1 LSLKDSLKRKR
12 SPRRKPEGARG
23 PLSRSRTGAPH
34 PRPEGERGG
43 AGDERRRALQPWS
56 RLLTAL
62 RAPSSYETIEPNRFG
77 QPRLPTWALRE
88 PPRAGPTR
96 GGGAGPSDTPR
107 RWTRGAATR
116 AEGESP
122 GTGGTPARRDRPP
135 PVCLHYGGT
144 LLVRYAPGTPRDTG
158 AKPRH
163 TLGCVPCAEP

>member
-1 LSLKDSLKRKR
+1 MSHRDSQENDPLVENGGD
-12 SPRRKPEGARG
+12 PRAVAQKPDRG
-23 PLSRSRTGAPH
+23 PH
-34 PRPEGERGG
+34 PRPEGGGG
-43 AGDERRRALQPWS
+43 AGTETGGPTRPGPGFSRRYGPLLPT
-56 RLLTAL
+56 RLSTL
-62 RAPSSYETIEPNRFG
+62 IDFG
-77 QPRLPTWALRE
+77 QPRLPTWAPRK

-163 TLGCVPCAEP
+163 TLRCVPCAEP